1 MAIFVIIEET
11 LIEEKRKLANFWTDN
26 LEALL
31 FFVKKKFFMSQKD
44 LAGYKANLEIEDEL

>member
-1 MAIFVIIEET
+1 LCSIET
-11 LIEEKRKLANFWTDN
+11 LIETRRKLANFWSDN